1 MLYFG
6 TCGINHNRL
15 PSGLN
20 MKADINNLF
29 TIISL
34 AFLLIGGIYRLAQ
47 IEAQINTRISN
58 VQSTLLAAIDSH
70 RDNFVE
76 KLYVNEK
83 KLDVHLTEYTEK
95 KLFSEYRHNATD
107 KQLEHKFNRLRG
119 LIKQLAGFLNKESGF
134 ILRDDEY

>member
-1 MLYFG
+1 
-6 TCGINHNRL
+6 
-15 PSGLN
+15 

-29 TIISL
+29 TVISL

-47 IEAQINTRISN
+47 IEAQINTRITN
-58 VQSTLLAAIDSH
+58 VQTTLLAAIDSH
-70 RDNFVE
+70 RDNFVD
-76 KLYVNEK
+76 KLYICEK

-95 KLFSEYRHNATD
+95 KLFLEYRHNATD

-119 LIKQLAGFLNKESGF
+119 LIKQLSGFLNNESGF